1 MVPAARGDPAIAG
14 HAGHTAQAR
23 YVRCR
28 DVKVLVTGV
37 TGFVGHHLVRELT
50 GRGADVHGLVLDAAT
65 EPVPADV
72 TAHEGNVCDYD
83 AVRAAVDAVRPDRIV
98 HLAGASSVGRS
109 FADPVGTWA
118 VNLTGTLTVLEA
130 VRAASWPVR
139 LLTVTS
145 GEAYGRV
152 PLDALPVTED
162 TLLTPLSPY
171 ASSKAAADLAAGQ
184 YQESYD
190 LDIMRVRAFN
200 HIGPGQDG
208 RFVIPSVARQLAEA
222 EREPDDGPF
231 ELHLGNVDSR
241 RDFTDVRDVVRA
253 YALLLERGL
262 PGAPYLVGTGRS
274 VSIRELVDG
283 LVGLCRREARIV
295 TDAALLRSGEQPDLY
310 GSPERLRRDTGWTPQ
325 IPLETTLS
333 DTLDWWR
340 AKLDAER

>member
-1 MVPAARGDPAIAG
+1 MR
-14 HAGHTAQAR
+14 
-23 YVRCR
+23 
-28 DVKVLVTGV
+28 VLVTGV

-50 GRGADVHGLVLDAAT
+50 GHGADVFGLVRDVAE
-65 EPVPADV
+65 EPVPGDV
-72 TAHEGNVCDYD
+72 TVHEGDVCDYD
-83 AVRAAVDAVRPDRIV
+83 AVRAAVGAVRPDHIV

-130 VRAASWPVR
+130 VRAATWPVR
-139 LLTVTS
+139 LLAVTS
-145 GEAYGRV
+145 GEAYGSV
-152 PLDALPVTED
+152 PLDELPVTER

-184 YQESYD
+184 YQASYD

-200 HIGPGQDG
+200 HVGPGQDG

-231 ELHLGNVDSR
+231 ELHLGNVDTR

-253 YALLLERGL
+253 YALLLERGAA
-262 PGAPYLVGTGRS
+262 GAPYLVCSGRS
-274 VSIRELVDG
+274 LAVRELVDG
-283 LVGLCRREARIV
+283 LARLCRREARIV
-295 TDAALLRSGEQPDLY
+295 TDAGLVRSGEQPDLY
-310 GSPERLRRDTGWTPQ
+310 GSPERLRRDTGWTPR